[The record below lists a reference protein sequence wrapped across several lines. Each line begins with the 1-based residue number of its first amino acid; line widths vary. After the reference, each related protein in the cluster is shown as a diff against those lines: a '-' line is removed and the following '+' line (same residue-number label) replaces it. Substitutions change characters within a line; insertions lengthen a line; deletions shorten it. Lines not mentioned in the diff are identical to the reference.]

1 MKTIHNNLRGVT
13 GSRLFAAQSLADV
26 VVIFER
32 YVNGNNQPLDR
43 FTMAEYVEMIAEG
56 HDNEVGERVI
66 NW

>member
-1 MKTIHNNLRGVT
+1 MKTINNNLRGVT
-13 GSRLFAAQSLADV
+13 GSRYFAAQSLADV

-32 YVNGNNQPLDR
+32 YENGNNQMLDR
-43 FTMAEYVEMIAEG
+43 FTMAEYVEMIADG